1 MSLWKH
7 AAASVADRNFGHLQK
22 VQVVDLG
29 PGIDDQR
36 ANMLMVETFKEL
48 FDFSRDVLWLM
59 TEDGAISY
67 VSPAIYLLRGITPDE
82 ARHQKLEDIHPPES
96 AHRSVSYFMYMLGEI
111 AEGRKPEPFQGILD
125 YYHANGSIVKT
136 DVYAV
141 PAFDAQGNFNFLVG
155 VSRDI
160 SARVLAEEKQ
170 KTELKLREIEF
181 RKMLNSVLEHE
192 VRNALAVIN
201 LAFDDQSM
209 GHRKAGRVRK
219 SIDDLLQVVEQ
230 VGLFSRSDDLE
241 KLMESSAV
249 SISDTLAEVQQ
260 KLALTDTVVFDGDL
274 GLHVWAEHSLI
285 LQLLEQIMTN
295 AQKYADPGS
304 NIRVTCTD
312 EGQETENMATIRF
325 SNTHIAPQGIALHR
339 LFDPFYRGSHVS
351 EKSGSGLGL
360 TIAKHLTEML
370 NGRISI
376 DYENSVFS
384 VTVCLPR
391 AVK

>member
-1 MSLWKH
+1 ME
-7 AAASVADRNFGHLQK
+7 
-22 VQVVDLG
+22 
-29 PGIDDQR
+29 PGIPDHK
-36 ANMLMVETFKEL
+36 ANMLLVETFKEL

-59 TEDGAISY
+59 APDGSITY
-67 VSPAIYLLRGITPDE
+67 VSPAIYLLRGITAEE
-82 ARHQKLEDIHPPES
+82 ARHQKIEDTLLPES
-96 AHRSVSYFMYMLGEI
+96 AHRSVSYFMYMLAEI
-111 AEGRKPEPFQGILD
+111 AEGRKPAPFQGVMD
-125 YYHANGSIVKT
+125 YYHADGSIVKT

-141 PAFDAQGNFNFLVG
+141 PAFDAQGNFSFLAG

-201 LAFDDQSM
+201 LAFDDRSLEPQ
-209 GHRKAGRVRK
+209 KAGRVRK

-241 KLMESSAV
+241 KLMQSSALSV
-249 SISDTLAEVQQ
+249 CDILAELQQ
-260 KLALTDTVVFDGDL
+260 KLALSDTVVFEGDR
-274 GLHVWAEHSLI
+274 GLRVWAEQSLI
-285 LQLLEQIMTN
+285 LQLFEQIMVN
-295 AQKYADPGS
+295 AKKYAEPGS
-304 NIRVTCTD
+304 KITVTCTEESLD
-312 EGQETENMATIRF
+312 AGTLARIRF
-325 SNTHIAPQGIALHR
+325 SNTHVAPQGLALHR

-370 NGRISI
+370 NGRISV
-376 DYENSVFS
+376 DYQNSIFS
-384 VTVCLPR
+384 VTVSLPC
-391 AVK
+391 AKP

>member
-1 MSLWKH
+1 M
-7 AAASVADRNFGHLQK
+7 
-22 VQVVDLG
+22 
-29 PGIDDQR
+29 
-36 ANMLMVETFKEL
+36 
-48 FDFSRDVLWLM
+48 
-59 TEDGAISY
+59 
-67 VSPAIYLLRGITPDE
+67 
-82 ARHQKLEDIHPPES
+82 
-96 AHRSVSYFMYMLGEI
+96 
-111 AEGRKPEPFQGILD
+111 D
-125 YYHANGSIVKT
+125 YYHADGSIVKT

-141 PAFDAQGNFNFLVG
+141 PAFDAQGNFSFLAG

-160 SARVLAEEKQ
+160 SARVLTEEKQ

-201 LAFDDQSM
+201 LAIDDRSLGPQ
-209 GHRKAGRVRK
+209 KAGRVRK

-241 KLMESSAV
+241 KLRESNAV
-249 SISDTLAEVQQ
+249 SVCDILTEVQQ
-260 KLALTDTVVFDGDL
+260 KLALSDTVVFEGDQ

-285 LQLLEQIMTN
+285 LQLFEQIMVN
-295 AQKYADPGS
+295 ASKYAEPGS
-304 NIRVTCTD
+304 KIRVTCAD
-312 EGQETENMATIRF
+312 ESQETETLATIRF
-325 SNTHIAPQGIALHR
+325 SNTHIAPQGIALNR

-376 DYENSVFS
+376 DYGNSVFC
-384 VTVCLPR
+384 VTVSLPR